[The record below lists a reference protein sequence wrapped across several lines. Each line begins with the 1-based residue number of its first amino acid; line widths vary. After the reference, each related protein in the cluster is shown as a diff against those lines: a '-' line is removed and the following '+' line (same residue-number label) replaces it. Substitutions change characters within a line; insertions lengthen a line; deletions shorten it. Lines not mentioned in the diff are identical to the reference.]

1 MALATAHPQA
11 GSATSPSRES
21 VSPVPGGP
29 GLSPGPV
36 SSDSKAPALSWPD
49 VLERLRA
56 NTRASAVIA
65 MNAEGLVIGS
75 VGALTLEE
83 GDELAA
89 HIGRA
94 FDLLNG
100 LKKIGGKAESVCAMY
115 SPERTWLTA
124 TRFSAPSGAR
134 ITIGIVGPYTLIRQ
148 DRMRVR
154 NAFFRLFD
162 ADLLP
167 DPAAPAST
175 PPGEGAA

>member
-11 GSATSPSRES
+11 GSATSPSREA
-21 VSPVPGGP
+21 VSPVLAGP
-29 GLSPGPV
+29 GLSPEPV

-100 LKKIGGKAESVCAMY
+100 LKKIGGKARAAKLTPEERADSARARQESAVLV
-115 SPERTWLTA
+115 PTW
-124 TRFSAPSGAR
+124 R
-134 ITIGIVGPYTLIRQ
+134 I
-148 DRMRVR
+148 
-154 NAFFRLFD
+154 N
-162 ADLLP
+162 
-167 DPAAPAST
+167 
-175 PPGEGAA
+175 

>member
-1 MALATAHPQA
+1 MALGTAHPQA
-11 GSATSPSRES
+11 GGTSAPTRGVFSP
-21 VSPVPGGP
+21 
-29 GLSPGPV
+29 LLPGPDAKPEPA
-36 SSDSKAPALSWPD
+36 SPDTKAPALSWTD

-56 NTRASAVIA
+56 STRATAVIA
-65 MNAEGLVIGS
+65 MNAEGLVIGT
-75 VGALTLEE
+75 VGALTMEE

-162 ADLLP
+162 ADRLP
-167 DPAAPAST
+167 EPHVPAS
-175 PPGEGAA
+175 PPSGEGAA